1 MIDEFPMNRNHEGL
15 VQIVLLIVTVVV
27 LIGVPSD
34 DIWGIVTK
42 ALFAGASLITL
53 ELRRRRRS

>member
-1 MIDEFPMNRNHEGL
+1 MNRNREGL

-27 LIGVPSD
+27 LVGVPSD